1 MEQIFALLSRADAV
15 RTPEVIREEYRV
27 LKSSGSSSE
36 ELPPF
41 ETFCYSLSKE
51 VMEDPLPVV
60 TGQTY
65 EWARIKE
72 WFTCGNNTDP
82 ITKQILSVLDL
93 KPNHK
98 LRECI
103 EEWVDRNY
111 CIRFCNAR
119 KKLET
124 EEVLLIN

>member
-1 MEQIFALLSRADAV
+1 ADAV

-27 LKSSGSSSE
+27 LKSIGSSSG

-82 ITKQILSVLDL
+82 ITKQILPVLDL

-103 EEWVDRNY
+103 EEWVDKNY
-111 CIRFCNAR
+111 CIRICNAR

-124 EEVLLIN
+124 GE